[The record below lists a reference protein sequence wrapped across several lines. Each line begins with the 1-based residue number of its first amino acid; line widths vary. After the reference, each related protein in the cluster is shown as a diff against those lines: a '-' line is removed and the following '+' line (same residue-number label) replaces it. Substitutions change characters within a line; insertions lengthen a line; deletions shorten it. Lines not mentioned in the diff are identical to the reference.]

1 MDLCKEGKELVLRT
15 STRKNAGDERVKVII
30 GKSNALVIAPHGH
43 GCDDNRTDIIATNIA
58 ETLDCSAVINI
69 GWKRDK
75 KYDSAS
81 SKANMNKLDHA
92 FIGSA
97 RREFLYP
104 IMTMKNTLMEFYDT
118 LFVFVIH
125 GMFDKVQQKVKGLE
139 CVLGYGA
146 SFPWWNDSLT
156 IDLWR
161 KDILIKLLS
170 DAGLVTH
177 EGKGGGSMA
186 GRKYSNINQLFR
198 NRNSPFFDDRI
209 QSIQIEM
216 VYKGHR
222 DSPRNATRT
231 GKLLGEQFRT
241 LIDIPEKPEGLE
253 TALQKSRCKL
263 Y

>member
-1 MDLCKEGKELVLRT
+1 MEMCGEEKSLVLRT
-15 STRKNAGDERVKVII
+15 STKRKAESERVKVII

-43 GCDDNRTDIIATNIA
+43 GGDDNRTDIIATSA
-58 ETLDCSAVINI
+58 AKTLDCSAVINT

-75 KYDSAS
+75 KYDSSS

-118 LFVFVIH
+118 LFVFIIH

-161 KDILIKLLS
+161 KDILVKLLS
-170 DAGLVTH
+170 DAGLVTYD
-177 EGKGGGSMA
+177 GKGGGSMA

-198 NRNSPFFDDRI
+198 NRNSPFFDDRV
-209 QSIQIEM
+209 QSIQIEV

-222 DSPRNATRT
+222 DNPKNAART
-231 GKLLGEQFRT
+231 GRLLGEQFRT
-241 LIDIPEKPEGLE
+241 LIDISEKPEGLG
-253 TALQKSRCKL
+253 TALKESGYKI

>member
-1 MDLCKEGKELVLRT
+1 MEV
-15 STRKNAGDERVKVII
+15 VI

-58 ETLDCSAVINI
+58 EVLDCSAVINK
-69 GWKRDK
+69 GWKRNR
-75 KYDSAS
+75 KYDSGS

-104 IMTMKNTLMEFYDT
+104 IMTIKNTLMEYYNT
-118 LFVFVIH
+118 LFIFVIH
-125 GMFDKVQQKVKGLE
+125 GMFDTVQKKVKGLE

-146 SFPWWNDSLT
+146 SFPWWNSSLT

-161 KDILIKLLS
+161 KDLLVKTLN
-170 DAGLVTH
+170 DAGLITYD
-177 EGKGGGSMA
+177 GKGGGSMA

-198 NRNSPFFDDRI
+198 NRNSPFFDDRV
-209 QSIQIEM
+209 QSIQIEV

-222 DSPRNATRT
+222 NNKRNAAQT
-231 GKLLGEQFRT
+231 GKFLGEQLGAFMGIT
-241 LIDIPEKPEGLE
+241 EKPEGLGTTE
-253 TALQKSRCKL
+253 YKL